1 MTSGAICFFFPNTR
15 SILDVKKCK
24 LMLLKKKTNQQTVRV
39 MYFVNDVKM
48 FIAFHF
54 SFEHFNVISLV
65 DKSIDHE

>member
-24 LMLLKKKTNQQTVRV
+24 LMLFEKTNKQTVHV
-39 MYFVNDVKM
+39 LYFVNDVKM
-48 FIAFHF
+48 FIAFF
-54 SFEHFNVISLV
+54 LSFEHFNVISMV

>member
-1 MTSGAICFFFPNTR
+1 
-15 SILDVKKCK
+15 
-24 LMLLKKKTNQQTVRV
+24 